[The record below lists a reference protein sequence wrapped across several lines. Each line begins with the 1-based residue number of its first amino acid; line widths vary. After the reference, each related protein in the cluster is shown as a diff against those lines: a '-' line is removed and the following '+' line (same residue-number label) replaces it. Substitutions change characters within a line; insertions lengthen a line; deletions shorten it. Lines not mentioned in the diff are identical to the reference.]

1 MFGKKNHSPRHQS
14 DFFLGEMERQHA
26 RPAEEEKKPPLQKT
40 EAPSPAPNQTEP
52 AEAKTERK
60 AEPLKKLLAGITR
73 TAGDTRRTASETLA
87 RLLPKKTANDAKKAE
102 AAETAPET
110 TTPKATEDTPAAEK
124 EGTAPASEKP
134 AGAARPSRRAARD
147 VSSLFSR
154 APLERAPLKEEKK
167 PATDAAPKVAAP
179 AKTGDVAQSLDG
191 MYGVHR
197 DGAGQKKKPL
207 SSWDA
212 ARYAVLF
219 CCIFGFLFAGYF
231 VFGKLYDY
239 YRAWQ
244 VNTEL
249 QSLVEKKDL
258 FADDYMKK
266 LSAAIPSLTP
276 QDILNGKTAEGEGG
290 AGGFSAEQE
299 NILSKIAQLKNIN
312 SDTVG
317 WITIEGTVVNYP
329 VVWSGIK
336 NYYLHRDF
344 YKKPLSGGTIYVDER
359 NSSKLSEN
367 RNTVFYGHNMSDG
380 SMFASLHDFQSA
392 TLFYDATIQLATS
405 EGIFIYKPFSVH
417 QADAYD
423 NYFETNFQNDSDFIQ
438 FCEDMQFLSIF
449 ETEYTFTEN
458 SRIITLST
466 CMDNESATDDR
477 FAVHAVLTQVIR

>member
-1 MFGKKNHSPRHQS
+1 MFEKKNHPSRHQS

-26 RPAEEEKKPPLQKT
+26 RPAKEEKKPPSEKA
-40 EAPSPAPNQTEP
+40 EAPSPALQRVEKTPPAQENNASP
-52 AEAKTERK
+52 IAEA
-60 AEPLKKLLAGITR
+60 LKKLLAKAKGAA
-73 TAGDTRRTASETLA
+73 AGLRRFAAEHLA
-87 RLLPKKTANDAKKAE
+87 RFAQKNPADNAE
-102 AAETAPET
+102 SPADEATEPRVAAPE
-110 TTPKATEDTPAAEK
+110 
-124 EGTAPASEKP
+124 
-134 AGAARPSRRAARD
+134 ARPAVTARPARRAARD
-147 VSSLFSR
+147 AASLFSR
-154 APLERAPLKEEKK
+154 APVEKAPLKEEKK
-167 PATDAAPKVAAP
+167 DSPAPTPKAVPTAEA
-179 AKTGDVAQSLDG
+179 GDVARSLDG
-191 MYGVHR
+191 MYDVHR

-207 SSWDA
+207 SSWDV

-266 LSAAIPSLTP
+266 LSASVPSLTP

-290 AGGFSAEQE
+290 GGGFSAEQE

-359 NSSKLSEN
+359 NSPKLSEN